1 MGSVEAAKAYLMKA
15 NAEGLSLY
23 DHLAEVVS
31 KLLAEKPEDA
41 LEQIEAISAGSN
53 PLPGQQCWGM
63 LVAAPDSIALP
74 SCADSCAAAGG
85 QGSQLRAP
93 SGRTARRCTPARTRR
108 SPPPPS
114 PLAPPATPP
123 DRCA

>member
-41 LEQIEAISAGSN
+41 LEQIEAMVEKINGDF
-53 PLPGQQCWGM
+53 
-63 LVAAPDSIALP
+63 PDSVRLIKP
-74 SCADSCAAAGG
+74 YDE
-85 QGSQLRAP
+85 
-93 SGRTARRCTPARTRR
+93 TPAKRLAYFGTGSLYLNTSVRTGLDW
-108 SPPPPS
+108 SPFEFVMCS
-114 PLAPPATPP
+114 EKQMAPLCVSGCTLYLFV
-123 DRCA
+123 

>member
-53 PLPGQQCWGM
+53 PLP
-63 LVAAPDSIALP
+63 APGATCQAS
-74 SCADSCAAAGG
+74 GG
-85 QGSQLRAP
+85 GCSWQ
-93 SGRTARRCTPARTRR
+93 
-108 SPPPPS
+108 
-114 PLAPPATPP
+114 
-123 DRCA
+123 